1 MPPAT
6 QVVPPMPS
14 PTPTV
19 APTLSQAP
27 VAARAPTPE
36 PAREATPG
44 PTPTRVPT
52 PTPTPEPTPAG
63 ERIDW
68 SPCEAGLECGF
79 VEVPADY
86 RDPEAGSLSIA
97 VNVHRAT
104 SPDQRI
110 GYLFVNPGGP
120 GWSGL
125 EMAAATR
132 DGAFTDEVV
141 AHFDIVGFDP
151 RGVGASE
158 PTFACGD
165 PVSRSRCCPPST
177 RTATPLRK
185 WRPEKRPANLCISR
199 WGPVAD
205 GCTPSMSPGTWTKY
219 ARPWARSKSLTTGPA
234 MDRGWAPGMH
244 CSSPSRSELW
254 LLTPPATQSIQPL
267 PKMNA
272 SSSKSRQ
279 LQHWLWVSKQR

>member
-1 MPPAT
+1 MKQLFAVSVLILAVIVSLACEGPAPTPAAPPAPELTMPPAT

-125 EMAAATR
+125 EMVR
-132 DGAFTDEVV
+132 S
-141 AHFDIVGFDP
+141 HP
-151 RGVGASE
+151 R
-158 PTFACGD
+158 
-165 PVSRSRCCPPST
+165 RSIHR
-177 RTATPLRK
+177 
-185 WRPEKRPANLCISR
+185 
-199 WGPVAD
+199 
-205 GCTPSMSPGTWTKY
+205 
-219 ARPWARSKSLTTGPA
+219 
-234 MDRGWAPGMH
+234 
-244 CSSPSRSELW
+244 
-254 LLTPPATQSIQPL
+254 
-267 PKMNA
+267 
-272 SSSKSRQ
+272 
-279 LQHWLWVSKQR
+279 